1 MARVQS
7 EYEVESLFID
17 RLQELQ
23 YEYVSIGDYSELV
36 NNFRK
41 QLCKSNAKA
50 LIETKGVAELSE
62 AEFGKVM
69 LRLENHSVYDSAKIL
84 REQWV
89 LELDNGKTVYLS
101 FF

>member
-23 YEYVSIGDYSELV
+23 YEYVSLSDYKELV
-36 NNFRK
+36 ANFRK
-41 QLCKSNAKA
+41 QLCIANSKT
-50 LIETKGVAELSE
+50 LIEAKGAAELSD

-69 LRLENHSVYDSAKIL
+69 LRLENHSVYDSARIL
-84 REQWV
+84 REHCAH
-89 LELDNGKTVYLS
+89 NH
-101 FF
+101 F